1 MKLNLAIEALELSLE
16 EIKKTENLKRLAEA
30 NNLSQFLQ
38 STKDLLEEGM
48 PTEEASQIIVEVS
61 ARIRALINFPDSAG
75 KSDNI

>member
-1 MKLNLAIEALELSLE
+1 MKLNLAIEALELSLQ

-48 PTEEASQIIVEVS
+48 PAEEASQIIVEVS
-61 ARIRALINFPDSAG
+61 ARIRNLINNPDSAG

>member
-48 PTEEASQIIVEVS
+48 PTEEASQIIIEVS
-61 ARIRALINFPDSAG
+61 ERIRALINFPDSAG

>member
-61 ARIRALINFPDSAG
+61 ARIRNLINFPDSAG